1 MKARL
6 INRIRS
12 ERGESIGEALVAM
25 LIVAL
30 GALMLE
36 TMTSAATKIVTR
48 SEKVYNSYL
57 DQRNYIES
65 QGRVTSHNAKD
76 GESTY
81 ETEMNTVALGLWKSN
96 SDSMAATATI
106 PVKIWKIKN
115 SSKGKTAAA
124 WYQCQAG
131 TSQQETQTGSSG
143 E

>member
-12 ERGESIGEALVAM
+12 ERGESIGEALAAM

-36 TMTSAATKIVTR
+36 VMTSAATKIVTR
-48 SEKVYNSYL
+48 SEKAYNSYL

-81 ETEMNTVALGLWKSN
+81 ETETNTVALGLRKSV

-115 SSKGKTAAA
+115 SSTGKTAAA
-124 WYQCQAG
+124 WYQYQAG
-131 TSQQETQTGSSG
+131 TSQQETQTDSSG